1 MNSSKQLLLLI
12 RDCFGPSLFD
22 ITTCSLFLYLEVGG
36 GMSCPNSTV
45 GVSPIISLL
54 GDLASGPSFEGL
66 LLESTSL
73 RVIAFYFHEGF
84 RQQSLT
90 VLVFECFNI
99 FNDRWGFQPQGFF
112 FNFAQHLVPSLFPQN
127 TDLSSK
133 FSRLYWLTFFPNIT
147 YFF

>member
-1 MNSSKQLLLLI
+1 
-12 RDCFGPSLFD
+12 
-22 ITTCSLFLYLEVGG
+22 
-36 GMSCPNSTV
+36 MSCPNSTV

-99 FNDRWGFQPQGFF
+99 FNDR
-112 FNFAQHLVPSLFPQN
+112 
-127 TDLSSK
+127 
-133 FSRLYWLTFFPNIT
+133 
-147 YFF
+147 

>member
-84 RQQSLT
+84 RQQALLFWFLSVLIFSMIDEVSNLKAFSLT
-90 VLVFECFNI
+90 LLSTLFLL
-99 FNDRWGFQPQGFF
+99 FF
-112 FNFAQHLVPSLFPQN
+112 HKIQTCHQN
-127 TDLSSK
+127 SQD
-133 FSRLYWLTFFPNIT
+133 YID
-147 YFF
+147 